1 MNRGLIIPLINY
13 LRNGEHPEDDKS
25 ARIIVLESSRV

>member
-13 LRNGEHPEDDKS
+13 LRNSEHPEDDKF
-25 ARIIVLESSRV
+25 ARSIVLESSRL